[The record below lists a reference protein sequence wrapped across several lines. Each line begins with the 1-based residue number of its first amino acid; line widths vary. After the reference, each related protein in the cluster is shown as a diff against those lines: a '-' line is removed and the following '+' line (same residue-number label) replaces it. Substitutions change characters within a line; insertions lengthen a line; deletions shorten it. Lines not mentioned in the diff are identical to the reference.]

1 VAWRPD
7 GRAFATSSRLGQ
19 VQIWDTATG
28 DKLTSFKGSDDAVFG
43 LAWSPDGLTLA
54 AVGRDRTLRLWDVA
68 AGRSRDIVAHDAEI
82 YGVAYSPAG
91 DRVATASAD
100 RRVRIWD
107 QRSGQQIGQLV
118 GHNSDVRS
126 VAFGPGGSI
135 VSASSD
141 TTVRRWTTGGSGTA
155 HNLAPVDDA
164 VLDVAVAPKGDFVA
178 AAVRN
183 GTVATWSLPGG
194 TPGPTLTGHVGTV
207 FAVTVMPSGQVASAG
222 FDGSVRVWDPSSTDP
237 NGAGRVVDTIG
248 NEVRAMAWSP
258 DGGTLAVAGADGRIR
273 RYGAPDWE
281 PVGRVLD
288 HGAEIRDLAY
298 TGDGTVLAS
307 AGRDLVVRLWQG
319 DDALAALSPQTSDVR
334 AVAFLPGD
342 DAAVSASNDG
352 RVKVWPAPKAWAATA
367 CKLAGRDL
375 RPEEWDRF
383 AAGVTGPRPT
393 LC

>member
-1 VAWRPD
+1 
-7 GRAFATSSRLGQ
+7 
-19 VQIWDTATG
+19 
-28 DKLTSFKGSDDAVFG
+28 
-43 LAWSPDGLTLA
+43 
-54 AVGRDRTLRLWDVA
+54 
-68 AGRSRDIVAHDAEI
+68 
-82 YGVAYSPAG
+82 
-91 DRVATASAD
+91 
-100 RRVRIWD
+100 
-107 QRSGQQIGQLV
+107 
-118 GHNSDVRS
+118 
-126 VAFGPGGSI
+126 
-135 VSASSD
+135 
-141 TTVRRWTTGGSGTA
+141 
-155 HNLAPVDDA
+155 
-164 VLDVAVAPKGDFVA
+164 
-178 AAVRN
+178 
-183 GTVATWSLPGG
+183 
-194 TPGPTLTGHVGTV
+194 
-207 FAVTVMPSGQVASAG
+207 VASAG
-222 FDGSVRVWDPSSTDP
+222 FDGSVRVWNRDTGVADVLLGHDGAVRSIAAGAAGTLVTGGADGTVRVWAPARSKTPVATWRGHERDVLAVAVDPAAPFIASGGVDGTVRVWDPNSTDP